1 MGELFKRPI
10 VIGVV
15 VAAIL
20 IAVVW
25 SYVSNRI
32 EQNKIKDQQKDQ
44 AAISITN
51 LTNVEPT
58 EFDQFVVDEYALAK
72 AKAIENNS
80 NNTLSAI
87 VIELPASLGL
97 NSGSDRY
104 IFNSK
109 SDTLNNYVVTL
120 DQLTQNY
127 IRATIP
133 KTDYMGEL
141 KEIDTSLWKYNF
153 VTALQLAETN
163 GGKDWRE
170 LNTMESASLSLKHAD
185 PDDWLVWTIDYNS
198 SNDSFTRKFDANSG
212 KLITD

>member
-15 VAAIL
+15 VVAIL
-20 IAVVW
+20 IAVIW
-25 SYVSNRI
+25 SYVSGRI
-32 EQNKIKDQQKDQ
+32 EQSDIEEQQRDQG
-44 AAISITN
+44 AITITN
-51 LTNVEPT
+51 LTNVDPV

-80 NNTLSAI
+80 GNTLSAI

-109 SDTLNNYVVTL
+109 SDTTNNYVITL
-120 DQLTQNY
+120 NQLTQNY

-170 LNTMESASLSLKHAD
+170 LNTLESASLTLKHAD
-185 PDDWLVWTIDYNS
+185 PDDWLVWTIEYNS
-198 SNDSFTRKFDANSG
+198 NDDSFSKKFDANSG
-212 KLITD
+212 KLITE